1 MKYLLWLLLSGGF
14 FQTRNDHMLFD
25 QLQQRLPG
33 GLCNDAKVREN
44 DKQAK
49 GRITF
54 LNRDFR
60 TAYFSA
66 ATSVRFFEC
75 EDRRLHLAMISMEF
89 KNEQDMDLAM
99 AAITA
104 SKRTAFRLPNK
115 TRFAPK
121 KLGNELVII
130 YSQTFTDQRF
140 QDFVNRN

>member
-1 MKYLLWLLLSGGF
+1 MKYLLWLLLSGGII
-14 FQTRNDHMLFD
+14 QTSNEHMLFE
-25 QLQQRLPG
+25 QLQQRMPG
-33 GLCNDAKVREN
+33 NICSDTKVHDN

-60 TAYFSA
+60 TAYFAA

-75 EDRRLHLAMISMEF
+75 EDRRLHLAMISLEF

-104 SKRTAFRLPNK
+104 SRRTAFRLPNK